1 MRASFDPPACA
12 DRRCAGAFPHP
23 FAARPPRM
31 IRSLLLRC
39 AVGAL
44 VTLSLPAAVTTARAE
59 DAPSADTA
67 GRRVETM
74 AMSLR
79 EMIGLDRK
87 RVENTAAEM
96 AAVGPAG
103 APALIELL
111 GDPVAA
117 VRLAA
122 VQALKA
128 VAVPEGQA
136 PLIAR
141 LGDEDTAVAG
151 AAAEAV
157 GAIEAD
163 WAVDALVRWLGHP
176 DPGVRKI
183 VMEQIAKRDADRV
196 REVVRRQLASP
207 PVEVGRGPFLAALG
221 RFPDKDTKRELLEAL
236 KDPED
241 APAALR
247 GLGAMGDAAV
257 KEVAAYVK
265 AHARDEDPALA
276 AAGLAV
282 LASSGAKGSA
292 ELEKILPS
300 LPAGLVHAAVDQTVE
315 TAGEDGGARLTALS
329 GHKNLEVRVQALERM
344 AESGAGDAT
353 AFLASNLK
361 AKDDKV
367 QLLAAKALVGGK
379 RSPEAESLLIS
390 RYREVAR
397 RRGEGNLE
405 LRRQLLMALGRVGA
419 DAAVA
424 ELVQAI
430 GRDDEVNA
438 ALTGLGSVGEPA
450 IGSLLFVIKTGDA
463 VRTPLAVEALAN
475 AGPAAID
482 PMMGLLT
489 HRSRDVRN
497 VARTAMAQ
505 IGKPAIVPH
514 VIELLQ
520 DPETPGR
527 PQLMAL
533 LGALYTPESFETL
546 VHVAQT
552 HQDAE
557 MRLGSVRVL
566 SQKAEPRV
574 LEVLRGIAAR
584 DESNEVRH
592 LAVKS
597 LIWQGDK
604 ESVPLLLKVLMGDKD
619 FIRKTAAFGLGY
631 LAGPD
636 DVPKLL
642 EGMDTPR
649 SEILTAARDALRRV
663 TFRPDLAKPEEFKR
677 WHKAWRERDTKRAN
691 VKEGDMTLS
700 DGTRMYYALAGQGR
714 PLVILGDGPD
724 FAHDYLR
731 GPFDRLAERRVVLYL
746 DLPGRGRSTRPTEEG
761 VSIGLEH
768 DVRSVAT
775 MLTRLNLKGVDLYG
789 HGWGA
794 MVAVRIA
801 DKHPK
806 LVRKMILDDSP
817 QPTLRG
823 WAARVDVGVARMLEP
838 WQSDMKIFE
847 EEARRF
853 QPDVRD
859 AMITRAL
866 LAALLERPRVMPQI
880 APLLGTDPGLR
891 GAIIAPMGAFDL
903 SDAYRRINVPTLMLY
918 GAAPP
923 LDEAGLAWRAELIE
937 SNSNLRLTEVS
948 GAGLMPAFEATEA
961 WQEIVEN
968 FLP

>member
-1 MRASFDPPACA
+1 MTRPSIVRAAFGLLVLVSA
-12 DRRCAGAFPHP
+12 AG
-23 FAARPPRM
+23 
-31 IRSLLLRC
+31 
-39 AVGAL
+39 VG
-44 VTLSLPAAVTTARAE
+44 PAALAE
-59 DAPSADTA
+59 DDADA
-67 GRRVETM
+67 EMAARRVEMM

-79 EMIGLDRK
+79 EMVGLDRK
-87 RVENTAAEM
+87 RVDNTAAEM

-103 APALIELL
+103 AMALVELL

-122 VQALKA
+122 VEALK
-128 VAVPEGQA
+128 VLAVPEGQA

-141 LGDEDTAVAG
+141 LGDEEPSVAK

-163 WAVDALVRWLGHP
+163 WAVDALVRWLGHS
-176 DPGVRKI
+176 DPGVRKA
-183 VMEQIAKRDADRV
+183 VMEQIAKRNPDRV
-196 REVVRRQLASP
+196 REVIRRQLASP

-221 RFPDKDTKRELLEAL
+221 RFPDKDTKGELLAAL
-236 KDPED
+236 DDPAD

-247 GLGAMGDAAV
+247 GLGALGDAAV
-257 KEVAAYVK
+257 KEVAAYVRT
-265 AHARDEDPALA
+265 HARDEDPALA

-282 LASSGAKGSA
+282 LAGGGPKGAA

-300 LPAGLVHAAVDQTVE
+300 LPPGLVHAAVDHTVE

-329 GHKNLEVRVQALERM
+329 GHKNLEVRAKALERM
-344 AESGAGDAT
+344 AEAGVGDPV
-353 AFLASNLK
+353 AFLGSNLK
-361 AKDDKV
+361 AKDDRV
-367 QLLAAKALVGGK
+367 QMLAAKALGAGK
-379 RSPEAESLLIS
+379 RSPEAEKLLIG

-397 RRGEGNLE
+397 RRSDANLE
-405 LRRQLLMALGRVGA
+405 LRRELLKALGRVGA
-419 DAAVA
+419 DGAVA

-430 GRDDEVNA
+430 GRDEEVEA
-438 ALTGLGSVGEPA
+438 ALVGLGSVGEPA

-505 IGKPAIVPH
+505 IGKPTIVPH

-520 DPETPGR
+520 NPETPGR

-533 LGALYTPESFETL
+533 LGALYTEESFATL
-546 VHVAQT
+546 THVAQT
-552 HQDAE
+552 DEDAD
-557 MRLGSVRVL
+557 MRLGAVRVL

-574 LEVLRGIAAR
+574 LEVLRGIAVK
-584 DESNEVRH
+584 DDSNEVRH

-597 LIWQGDK
+597 LIWQGDR
-604 ESVPLLLKVLMGDKD
+604 ESVPLLLNVLLGDKD

-631 LAGPD
+631 LASPE
-636 DVPKLL
+636 DVPKLVA
-642 EGMDTPR
+642 GMDTPR

-663 TFRPDLAKPEEFKR
+663 TFRGDLAKPEDFKR
-677 WHKAWRERDTKRAN
+677 WYKAWRERETKRAK
-691 VKEGDMTLS
+691 VKEAEMTLS
-700 DGTRMYYALAGQGR
+700 DGTRLYYALAGQGR
-714 PLVILGDGPD
+714 PLVVLGDGPD
-724 FAHDYLR
+724 FSHDYLR
-731 GPFDRLAERRVVLYL
+731 QPFDRLAAGRVVLYL
-746 DLPGRGRSTRPTEEG
+746 DLPGRGRSSRPTEEG
-761 VSIGLEH
+761 VGVGLEH

-775 MLTRLNLKGVDLYG
+775 MLTRLNLKAVDIYG
-789 HGWGA
+789 AGWGA

-806 LVRKMILDDSP
+806 LVRKLILDDSP

-823 WAARVDVGVARMLEP
+823 WATRVDLGVAQMIDP
-838 WQSDMKIFE
+838 WKADMKVFE

-859 AMITRAL
+859 EMLTRAIIG
-866 LAALLERPRVMPQI
+866 ALLERPRIMPQI
-880 APLLGTDPGLR
+880 VPMLGTDPGLR

-918 GAAPP
+918 GAKPP
-923 LDEAGLAWRAELIE
+923 LDEAGLAWREELIG
-937 SNSNLRLTEVS
+937 SNSNLRLTVI
-948 GAGLMPAFEATEA
+948 GDAGLMPMFEATEA

>member
-1 MRASFDPPACA
+1 MTRLP
-12 DRRCAGAFPHP
+12 
-23 FAARPPRM
+23 
-31 IRSLLLRC
+31 LLR
-39 AVGAL
+39 AAL
-44 VTLSLPAAVTTARAE
+44 GLLVLTATAAAGPAARAE
-59 DAPSADTA
+59 EDAGAEMA
-67 GRRVETM
+67 ARRVEAM

-87 RVENTAAEM
+87 RVDNTAAEM

-103 APALIELL
+103 AAALIELL
-111 GDPVAA
+111 GDPVGA

-122 VQALKA
+122 VEALKV
-128 VAVPEGQA
+128 VAVPEAQG
-136 PLIAR
+136 PLIAS
-141 LGDEDTAVAG
+141 LGDEEPAVAE

-163 WAVDALVRWLGHP
+163 WAVDALVRWLGHANA
-176 DPGVRKI
+176 GVRNA
-183 VMEQIAKRDADRV
+183 VMAQLAKRDPDRV
-196 REVVRRQLASP
+196 RELIRRQLASP
-207 PVEVGRGPFLAALG
+207 PIEVGRGPFLAALG
-221 RFPDKDTKRELLEAL
+221 RFPDKDTKGELVAAL
-236 KDPED
+236 DDPAD

-247 GLGAMGDAAV
+247 GLGALGDSAV
-257 KEVAAYVK
+257 KEVAAFVK
-265 AHARDEDPALA
+265 AHAGDADPGLA

-282 LASSGAKGSA
+282 LAGMGPKGSA

-300 LPAGLVHAAVDQTVE
+300 LPAGLVHAAVDQSVE

-329 GHKNLEVRVQALERM
+329 GHKNIEVRAQALERM
-344 AESGAGDAT
+344 VESGLGDAA
-353 AFLASNLK
+353 AFLAMNLK
-361 AKDDKV
+361 AKDDRV
-367 QLLAAKALVGGK
+367 QSLAAKAIVGGK
-379 RSPEAESLLIS
+379 RNPEAEKLLIS

-397 RRGEGNLE
+397 RRSDDNLE
-405 LRRQLLMALGRVGA
+405 FRRELLKAMGRVGA

-430 GRDDEVNA
+430 GRDDEVSA

-463 VRTPLAVEALAN
+463 IRTPLAVEALAN
-475 AGPAAID
+475 AGPAAIE

-497 VARTAMAQ
+497 VARAAMAQ
-505 IGKPAIVPH
+505 IGKPTIVPH
-514 VIELLQ
+514 VIELLHN
-520 DPETPGR
+520 PETPGR

-533 LGALYTPESFETL
+533 LGALYTEESFETL
-546 VHVAQT
+546 VNVAQT
-552 HQDAE
+552 DEDAA
-557 MRLGSVRVL
+557 MRLGAVRVL

-574 LEVLRGIAAR
+574 LEVLRGIAGK
-584 DESNEVRH
+584 DDSNEVRH
-592 LAVKS
+592 LAIKA

-604 ESVPLLLKVLMGDKD
+604 ASVPLLIQVLLSDKD

-631 LAGPD
+631 LASPD

-663 TFRPDLAKPEEFKR
+663 TFRTDLLKPEEFKR
-677 WHKAWRERDTKRAN
+677 WYKAWRERDTKRAK
-691 VKEGDMTLS
+691 VKEAEMTLS
-700 DGTRMYYALAGQGR
+700 DGTRLYYALAGQGR
-714 PLVILGDGPD
+714 PLLVLGDGPD
-724 FAHDYLR
+724 FSHDYLR
-731 GPFDRLAERRVVLYL
+731 QPFDRLAARRVIIYL
-746 DLPGRGRSTRPTEEG
+746 DLPGRGRSSRPTEEG
-761 VSIGLEH
+761 VSVGLEH

-775 MLTRLNLKGVDLYG
+775 MLTRLNLKDVDIYG
-789 HGWGA
+789 AGWGA

-806 LVRKMILDDSP
+806 LVRKLILDDSP

-823 WAARVDVGVARMLEP
+823 WVSRVDLGVARMTDP
-838 WQSDMKIFE
+838 WKSDMKIFE

-859 AMITRAL
+859 AWVTRAIL
-866 LAALLERPRVMPQI
+866 GALLERPRIMPQI
-880 APLLGTDPGLR
+880 VPLLGTDPGLR

-903 SDAYRRINVPTLMLY
+903 SDAYRRISVPTLMIY
-918 GAAPP
+918 GAKPP
-923 LDEAGLAWRAELIE
+923 LDEAGLAWREELIA
-937 SNSNLRLTEVS
+937 SNSNLRLTVV
-948 GAGLMPAFEATEA
+948 GDAGLMPMFEATEA
-961 WQEIVEN
+961 WQEIVEH